1 MSCAIELHHILTVV
15 DGHQSVLDER
25 HFIQPKIVCSLWQL
39 GILSDPLFLLARSE
53 RFELPT
59 LRFEV

>member
-1 MSCAIELHHILTVV
+1 MLL
-15 DGHQSVLDER
+15 SVNGEMRTGRDAGRL
-25 HFIQPKIVCSLWQL
+25 L
-39 GILSDPLFLLARSE
+39 GKSSHDLPDVNYWEDWYPEVSAKLLIMLARSE